1 MSRGLRADRLLGGHY
16 SSSQRRYSDPTLLSG
31 SSALSDFYNT
41 QSANTQIGTPKELH
55 PKWVMGPSAT
65 DATNFASDRGSPGGN
80 RDSNSTT
87 KYTSSPNAPY
97 QQAERQTHRDN
108 DYGGYISFSTKSST
122 TASFPTAHRPPETA
136 YRRPVKLDLFME
148 FLLG

>member
-1 MSRGLRADRLLGGHY
+1 MADRLLNAFN
-16 SSSQRRYSDPTLLSG
+16 SSSRSQHSNPELNSLLLSG
-31 SSALSDFYNT
+31 GAALSELLNT
-41 QSANTQIGTPKELH
+41 QLAHTQVETPKDSI

-87 KYTSSPNAPY
+87 KYTTSPNAPY

-108 DYGGYISFSTKSST
+108 DYGGFISFSTNSST
-122 TASFPTAHRPPETA
+122 TASFPTAHRPLETA
-136 YRRPVKLDLFME
+136 YRRPVGE
-148 FLLG
+148 T